1 MKSFIF
7 TTAITVMFSVTVIC
21 QQNVAINNDGSDP
34 HPLAILDVKS
44 TSKGVLLPRMNTA
57 ERIAIQNPPEGLM
70 IYDTDHQSIYF
81 YTENGV
87 GN

>member
-34 HPLAILDVKS
+34 HPLAILDVK
-44 TSKGVLLPRMNTA
+44 KITA
-57 ERIAIQNPPEGLM
+57 NNAKSGHNKPFIQG
-70 IYDTDHQSIYF
+70 TKCR
-81 YTENGV
+81 
-87 GN
+87 